1 MEAKSEESY
10 FLMESTD
17 FWGRLED
24 PEGWIVLLDSGVDE
38 KTRRN
43 YLELESGCIGCI
55 LVFSCFFEY
64 CLYMLFVVI

>member
-1 MEAKSEESY
+1 MNLQVLEIIEAKSEESY

-24 PEGWIVLLDSGVDE
+24 PAGWIVLLDSGVGHE

-43 YLELESGCIGCI
+43 YLELESG
-55 LVFSCFFEY
+55 
-64 CLYMLFVVI
+64 